1 MEERRVVMYDQ
12 SSDSILNTVKDLIG
26 TSLEDD
32 SFDQEIMVH
41 INAVF
46 LTLQQLGVG
55 PKEGFAIFDSESIWS
70 EFIPDGTLQNQ
81 IKSYMYLKVK
91 LLFDPP
97 TNSTA
102 VESFQRIANEYEF
115 RINLA
120 AEEIAKGS

>member
-1 MEERRVVMYDQ
+1 MYDQ